1 MATLV
6 QNRHPMSL
14 RDRFPGERPTMRE
27 ARLLDEHDT
36 REGPATYGHLAGFA
50 VYFVRV
56 LGSVYRNLRA
66 GSAIC
71 ERGKVTACFYFGDA
85 PSLSESEIRALRVP
99 QGTVYYEGNMVL
111 IAQRDEARRWT
122 REWGVSWA
130 DAVFADLVRQ
140 GY

>member
-6 QNRHPMSL
+6 QNRHPLSL
-14 RDRFPGERPTMRE
+14 CDRFPGERPTMRE
-27 ARLLDEHDT
+27 ARLLDEHDS
-36 REGPATYGHLAGFA
+36 REGPATDAHLAGFA
-50 VYFVRV
+50 DYFVRV
-56 LGSVYRNLRA
+56 LGSVYTNLRA
-66 GSAIC
+66 GNVLR
-71 ERGKVTACFYFGDA
+71 ERDKVTACFYFGKA
-85 PSLSESEIRALRVP
+85 PGLSAAEIRALNVP
-99 QGTVYYEGNMVL
+99 GGSVLYEGNMAL